1 MCPAALRGDS
11 PDLWLA
17 SQRQTNVGVRAQNAE
32 TVLGRAD
39 LQHVSCV
46 NVTNP
51 RFSDT
56 GLVFPS
62 VMMVLFLRHT
72 SSVSSIPISFSTC
85 NGFSN
90 IANMISPW
98 EKKMFLPRLKATA
111 AALPVFS
118 HGTMQ
123 LMNLEVNYIFSPV
136 NALASFL
143 HVFLKL

>member
-11 PDLWLA
+11 PDPWLA

-56 GLVFPS
+56 GLIFPS
-62 VMMVLFLRHT
+62 VMMVLFLRHAIRYLQYRFLFQL
-72 SSVSSIPISFSTC
+72 VMGFPISL
-85 NGFSN
+85 
-90 IANMISPW
+90 I
-98 EKKMFLPRLKATA
+98 
-111 AALPVFS
+111 
-118 HGTMQ
+118 
-123 LMNLEVNYIFSPV
+123 
-136 NALASFL
+136 
-143 HVFLKL
+143 